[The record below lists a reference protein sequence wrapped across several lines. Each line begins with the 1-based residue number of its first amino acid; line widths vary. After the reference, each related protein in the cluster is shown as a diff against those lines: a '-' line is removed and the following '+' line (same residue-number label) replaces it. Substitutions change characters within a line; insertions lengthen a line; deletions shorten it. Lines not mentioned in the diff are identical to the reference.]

1 MLFEIHTVELDEFSL
16 RIANRSI
23 ILFEELKRRIVL
35 YTTKTINNMCR
46 ISSLKFCISNQ
57 ARQIQKFA
65 FLLRINKFNS

>member
-23 ILFEELKRRIVL
+23 MLFEELKRRIVL
-35 YTTKTINNMCR
+35 YTTKTINNMWL